1 MFTIRSGTFFGMIEM
16 RIGKV
21 VGTVTLS
28 RQHPTLMNNRL
39 RIVIPLDLQQL
50 VQGPNVDPWSS
61 DPDDVVIAWDHC
73 SAGLDSIVALAE
85 GPEAAQPFLPELK
98 PIDAGIA
105 ALLDEVSVDPVA
117 LKKIKL
123 KKS

>member
-1 MFTIRSGTFFGMIEM
+1 M

-28 RQHPTLMNNRL
+28 RQHPTLMNHRL
-39 RIVIPLDLQQL
+39 RLVIPLDLQQL
-50 VQGPNVDPWSS
+50 ARGPNVDPWSG
-61 DPDDVVIAWDHC
+61 DPDDVVVAWDFC

-105 ALLDEVSVDPVA
+105 ALLDEVNVDPVA
-117 LKKIKL
+117 LKKIKN

>member
-1 MFTIRSGTFFGMIEM
+1 M

-28 RQHPTLMNNRL
+28 RQHPTLANNRL

-50 VQGPNVDPWSS
+50 AQGPSVDPWSG

-73 SAGLDSIVALAE
+73 SAGLDSVVALAE

-105 ALLDEVSVDPVA
+105 ALLDDVSIDAAA
-117 LKKIKL
+117 LKKIKN
-123 KKS
+123 S

>member
-1 MFTIRSGTFFGMIEM
+1 M

-21 VGTVTLS
+21 VGTVTLA
-28 RQHPTLMNNRL
+28 RLHPTLTNHRL

-50 VQGPNVDPWSS
+50 AAGPTVDPWSG
-61 DPDDVVIAWDHC
+61 DPDDVVVAWDHC
-73 SAGLDSIVALAE
+73 SAGLASIVALAE

-105 ALLDEVSVDPVA
+105 ALLDQVDIDPSVVSQ
-117 LKKIKL
+117 LKL
-123 KKS
+123 S